1 MFNRNL
7 KKKLFYFSYFFI
19 YRFCFVFYYYKY
31 FWDFFLLYKKLNIMR
46 IIFLILRGI
55 LIYLNIKRVIKSKEK
70 IDKTSSNYKEV

>member
-1 MFNRNL
+1 
-7 KKKLFYFSYFFI
+7 
-19 YRFCFVFYYYKY
+19 
-31 FWDFFLLYKKLNIMR
+31 MR